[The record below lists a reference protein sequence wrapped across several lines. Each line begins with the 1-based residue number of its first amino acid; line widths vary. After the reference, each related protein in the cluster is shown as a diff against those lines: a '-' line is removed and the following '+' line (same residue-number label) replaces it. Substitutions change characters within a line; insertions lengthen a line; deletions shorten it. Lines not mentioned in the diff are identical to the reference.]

1 MYHFLDSWKC
11 GINGPIFSCVLQNL
25 VPMSLRKIVYNF
37 IHKIYAIFHE
47 KQKHRTKKNPENKK
61 SNVSKVLFKLNK
73 APIQLKDLMSTEYEV
88 ALAMSVF
95 GYVV

>member
-1 MYHFLDSWKC
+1 MQYSMK
-11 GINGPIFSCVLQNL
+11 NKNTEP
-25 VPMSLRKIVYNF
+25 
-37 IHKIYAIFHE
+37 
-47 KQKHRTKKNPENKK
+47 KKKPENKK